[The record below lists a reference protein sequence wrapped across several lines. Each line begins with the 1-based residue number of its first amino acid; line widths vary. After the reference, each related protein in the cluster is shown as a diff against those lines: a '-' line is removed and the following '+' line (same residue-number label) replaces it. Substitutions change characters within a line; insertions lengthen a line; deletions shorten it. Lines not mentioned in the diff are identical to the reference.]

1 MADSDSFSEP
11 MQVDAPLEFSDDD
24 EIDNRSDVE
33 QPIFDEIDETL
44 NDELPANNSILL
56 KTGISKSKWNIGGAQ
71 DNERDL
77 PSLRLCEV
85 RTNF

>member
-24 EIDNRSDVE
+24 ETDNRSDIE
-33 QPIFDEIDETL
+33 QPMFDEIDEPL
-44 NDELPANNSILL
+44 NDEVSTNNSMLV
-56 KTGISKSKWNIGGAQ
+56 KTGISKNKWNIEGTR

-77 PSLRLCEV
+77 PTLRLYEV
-85 RTNF
+85 RT